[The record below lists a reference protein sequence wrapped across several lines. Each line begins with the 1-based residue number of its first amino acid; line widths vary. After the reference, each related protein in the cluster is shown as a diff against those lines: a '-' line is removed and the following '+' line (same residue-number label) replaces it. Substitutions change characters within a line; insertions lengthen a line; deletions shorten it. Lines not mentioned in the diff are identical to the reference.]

1 MGSGVDAVE
10 AVIDREFG
18 PVNISKRIDPEIF
31 SVVLSFKA
39 EGRTFTV
46 RVSDEFDEDF
56 ASGTTAGVDEPGSR
70 LRTSASGNVAVTDRN
85 SRAMN

>member
-39 EGRTFTV
+39 PSSLRKWLQDKVDLLDLHPLIWIDPYYRYRFDNWEY
-46 RVSDEFDEDF
+46 VS
-56 ASGTTAGVDEPGSR
+56 GHWRR
-70 LRTSASGNVAVTDRN
+70 LPV
-85 SRAMN
+85 